1 MSIVRTC
8 LNLFAGDT
16 VIVRCAHD
24 FHLHLSGERATSG
37 AVITARGS
45 DGEAYLSVPYSG
57 LWSVVLDTKSDA
69 PEHSISYLP
78 A

>member
-24 FHLHLSGERATSG
+24 FHIHLAGERATQG
-37 AVITARGS
+37 AVVTARGS
-45 DGEAYLSVPYSG
+45 GSAYLSVPYSG
-57 LWSVVLDTKSDA
+57 LWNVVLDTKSDT
-69 PEHSISYLP
+69 PEHSISYQP

>member
-16 VIVRCAHD
+16 VIVRCTHD
-24 FHLHLSGERATSG
+24 FHLHLTGERATQS
-37 AVITARGS
+37 AVITARGN
-45 DGEAYLSVPYSG
+45 GEAYLSVPYSG
-57 LWSVVLDTKSDA
+57 LWNVVLDTKSDA
-69 PEHSISYLP
+69 PEHSISYQP